1 MGITMD
7 IIPGNHDVY
16 FKNTNEL
23 CSLKELL
30 GYFTSNVNII
40 MKPTVIDYD
49 GTGVAV
55 IPWINNGNYEEYTKW
70 AMNCKAPIL
79 GAHLELKGFEMMA
92 GIPNPHGMN
101 ADVFSRFE
109 MVLSGHFHTRSSQG
123 NVTYLGSQMEFT
135 WADVD
140 DPKYFHVLDTE
151 TREITPVRNPIT
163 MFKKVIYDDS
173 KTDYSKIDVSQ
184 FEKKFIKL
192 IVINKNDLYM
202 FDQFVDRLQSI
213 ETYELKIAESFEEY
227 LGESVEDEKISL
239 EDTTT
244 LLDSYVDAVE
254 TDLEK
259 DKLKV
264 ELRTLYTEAQNL
276 EVV

>member
-1 MGITMD
+1 
-7 IIPGNHDVY
+7 
-16 FKNTNEL
+16 
-23 CSLKELL
+23 
-30 GYFTSNVNII
+30 
-40 MKPTVIDYD
+40 
-49 GTGVAV
+49 
-55 IPWINNGNYEEYTKW
+55 
-70 AMNCKAPIL
+70 MNCKAPIL

-140 DPKYFHVLDTE
+140 DPKYFHILDTE

-163 MFKKVIYDDS
+163 MFKKVIYDDT
-173 KTDYSKIDVSQ
+173 KTDYSKIDVKQ
-184 FEKKFIKL
+184 FEQKFIKL

-244 LLDSYVDAVE
+244 LLDSYVEAVE

-259 DKLKV
+259 DKLKL